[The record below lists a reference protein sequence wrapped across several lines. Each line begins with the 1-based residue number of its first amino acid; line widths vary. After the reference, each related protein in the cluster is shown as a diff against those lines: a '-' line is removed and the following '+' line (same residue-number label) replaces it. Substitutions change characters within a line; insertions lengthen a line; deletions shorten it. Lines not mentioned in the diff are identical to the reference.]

1 MNGYHTD
8 ALEPQK
14 FAALYLDVPNIRH
27 VRQEN
32 GETKVYSIREID
44 WAALID
50 RMLDSLEATNYT
62 YIGTAYLSIQG
73 RRKSDHDY
81 VQEVFKK
88 VLTKHRKDLTVTV
101 LYEKDI
107 DSMIV
112 NDMWQHFLE
121 LAQMQYRLGKPFSSE
136 VTFLLAGG
144 DGVYAS
150 PVRSIRQTFHD
161 TRNLFLRLHTFSWKN
176 SLSHKLTRASD
187 YFEYL
192 EDGEPILFSPGA
204 LLKENE

>member
-1 MNGYHTD
+1 MGSHHTD
-8 ALEPQK
+8 VPEPQK

-27 VRQEN
+27 VKQDN
-32 GETKVYSIREID
+32 GEIKVYSIREVD

-50 RMLDSLEATNYT
+50 RMLDSLAAANYT
-62 YIGTAYLSIQG
+62 YIGTAYMSVQS

-81 VQEVFKK
+81 VQEIFKK
-88 VLTKHRKDLTVTV
+88 ALATHRNDLMVTV
-101 LYEKDI
+101 RYEKDI

-112 NDMWQHFLE
+112 NDMWQHFHE
-121 LAQMQYRLGKPFSSE
+121 LVQMQYRSGKPFSSE

-150 PVRSIRQTFHD
+150 PVKSIRQTFPD
-161 TRNLFLRLHTFSWKN
+161 TRSQMLRLHTFSWKN
-176 SLSHKLTRASD
+176 SLSHELTCVSD

-192 EDGEPILFSPGA
+192 EDGESIVLSPGTF
-204 LLKENE
+204 LTGKK